1 MQRKSLRRI
10 IITKNKSKGRA
21 HAFWVLP
28 FCFCEILSSK
38 IFEKVPPNSFLKRPF
53 MVYLLGSLLALF
65 ADRKINGSES
75 LTGERGNIHG
85 GKIDRFTFIAILF
98 VPRYF
103 CRRIVQF

>member
-1 MQRKSLRRI
+1 
-10 IITKNKSKGRA
+10 
-21 HAFWVLP
+21 
-28 FCFCEILSSK
+28 
-38 IFEKVPPNSFLKRPF
+38 